1 LKIVSFDNGRA
12 TWLFPIEEFAP
23 AAGSNSTSVISAV
36 AARYGFAL
44 VPTITTQEAMAK
56 NGLPFG
62 MGHFEV
68 NGTNFTVTDFVVYN
82 DGIVAVAEKTE
93 WAEAFL
99 ADVTSWV
106 QEQFGFREISSGVRK
121 LYASTV
127 IVDFETPLSRLL
139 TGYEAISEL
148 ITSRTVTIM
157 PERKPMQFSRLDFEV
172 DRTTLVGQLAL
183 PKFILER
190 RATVSFDQERYF
202 SSAPMHTTDHIAVL
216 EEIERLAEYGA

>member
-12 TWLFPIEEFAP
+12 TWLFPLEEFAP
-23 AAGSNSTSVISAV
+23 AAGSNSTSVISAI
-36 AARYGFAL
+36 AARYGFTQ
-44 VPTITTQEAMAK
+44 VPMITTQESMAK

-68 NGTNFTVTDFVVYN
+68 NGTRFTVTDFVVYN

-99 ADVTSWV
+99 EDVTSWV
-106 QEQFGFREISSGVRK
+106 KQFGFREISSGIRK

-127 IVDFETPLSRLL
+127 VVDFETPLSRLL

-157 PERKPMQFSRLDFEV
+157 PERKQMQFARLDFEI
-172 DRTTLVGQLAL
+172 DRTTLVGQIAL
-183 PKFILER
+183 PRFALER
-190 RATVSFDQERYF
+190 RAAVSFAQERYF
-202 SSAPMHTTDHIAVL
+202 STAPMHTTDHIAVL
-216 EEIERLAEYGA
+216 EEIERLAE

>member
-1 LKIVSFDNGRA
+1 LKIVSYDNGRA
-12 TWLFPIEEFAP
+12 TWLFPLEEFAP
-23 AAGSNSTSVISAV
+23 AAGSNSASVISAI
-36 AARYGFAL
+36 ANRYGFAQ
-44 VPTITTQEAMAK
+44 VPTITTQESMAK

-62 MGHFEV
+62 MGQFEI
-68 NGTNFTVTDFVVYN
+68 NDTRFTVTDFLVYN

-99 ADVTSWV
+99 ADVTFWV
-106 QEQFGFREISSGVRK
+106 KQFGFREIFSGIRK

-127 IVDFETPLSRLL
+127 VVDFETPLSRLL

-157 PERKPMQFSRLDFEV
+157 PERKQMQFARLDFEV
-172 DRTTLVGQLAL
+172 DRTTLAGQLAL

-190 RATVSFDQERYF
+190 RAAVSFTQERYF
-202 SSAPMHTTDHIAVL
+202 STGPMHTTDHIVVL
-216 EEIERLAEYGA
+216 EEIEKLAQHKT